1 MNSKY
6 SKISDSHRLL
16 LNLSNKINLKR
27 RAKYVVLSNL
37 SIYYKWKNIKKSKK
51 KNNNLKISAPLWN
64 VKFELPDGQCSVL
77 DIRDYF
83 KYMFNTPDNPP
94 IR

>member
-6 SKISDSHRLL
+6 SKTSNSHRLL

-27 RAKYVVLSNL
+27 SAKYVVLSNL
-37 SIYYKWKNIKKSKK
+37 SLYYKWKNIKKPKK
-51 KNNNLKISAPLWN
+51 KKQTNNNLKISAPLWN
-64 VKFELPDGQCSVL
+64 DKFELPDGQCSVL

-83 KYMFNTPDNPP
+83 
-94 IR
+94 